1 MSACTKS
8 LLIYVTGWQD
18 LWSVGQQRREGRKW
32 RMIWKMSKE
41 DSVVEILFLPEV
53 LKITFHSCNDS
64 IRWTEG
70 KKMNIPTTPL
80 TSRYYIYLGY
90 PPLGVY
96 ICVMYSRDTPYVPP
110 THLVVA
116 VLRSCSGLAAALCFC
131 LHIPGECFVRLL
143 LPASACFATKC
154 GDQPLLLFPVAQPTQ
169 GSRV

>member
-1 MSACTKS
+1 
-8 LLIYVTGWQD
+8 
-18 LWSVGQQRREGRKW
+18 
-32 RMIWKMSKE
+32 
-41 DSVVEILFLPEV
+41 
-53 LKITFHSCNDS
+53 
-64 IRWTEG
+64 
-70 KKMNIPTTPL
+70 MNIPTTPL

-116 VLRSCSGLAAALCFC
+116 LLRSCSGLAAALCFC

-143 LPASACFATKC
+143 LPAYACFATKC
-154 GDQPLLLFPVAQPTQ
+154 GDQPLLLFPIAQPTQ